1 MTNADLGD
9 MYCAFDKALIV
20 RSSSNFLIFKK
31 EQIEEESED
40 GDGSTLVWRWVQI
53 FKIKNMRGNIFFM
66 RGNQRFQITTD
77 EKIYVYIF
85 KDKTT
90 LIPELESVM
99 YNFI

>member
-53 FKIKNMRGNIFFM
+53 FKLKNMRGNIFFM

>member
-53 FKIKNMRGNIFFM
+53 FKLKNMRGNIFFM
-66 RGNQRFQITTD
+66 RGNQRF
-77 EKIYVYIF
+77 
-85 KDKTT
+85 
-90 LIPELESVM
+90 
-99 YNFI
+99 